1 MNIILFAFAVILICA
16 SIMCIYATW
25 IATLLTIELVQ
36 EWWKDN
42 KKGIRSKLREY
53 ISSKERY

>member
-1 MNIILFAFAVILICA
+1 MNGIVFAFAVIMICVA
-16 SIMCIYATW
+16 IMCIYTVW
-25 IATLLTIELVQ
+25 IATLLTVELVQ